1 MSKVQNPFIG
11 RATGQAGNMVFS
23 TNYGSNIIRSK
34 PLTFTEPTGV
44 EHRKKKVK
52 FKAAGELAAKVKGI
66 AKTLYPTNDGNIG
79 AYAQLMRDICKAFD
93 VVNDIAVFNPANVY
107 IGKGITLTDTQN
119 FTYNSLDHQLTIP
132 SSTFREIE
140 RKCLDPNTEG
150 YEFNILFFDDKL
162 TIFYHYKQMIHS
174 GESPL
179 NCDIPPIFT
188 GKKIYFSGIFLDKEI
203 YLSGG
208 FLDTSN
214 SIKQI
219 RTPLA
224 INNVPLNY

>member
-52 FKAAGELAAKVKGI
+52 FKAGAELAAKVKGI
-66 AKTLYPTNDGNIG
+66 AKTLYPTNAGNVG

-107 IGKGITLTDTQN
+107 IGKGITLSDTQN
-119 FTYNSLDHQLTIP
+119 FTYNSQFHTLTIP
-132 SSTFREIE
+132 SSTLQEIL
-140 RKCLDPNTEG
+140 RKCFPPGTISIGINL
-150 YEFNILFFDDKL
+150 LSFDDKL
-162 TIFYHYKQMIHS
+162 TIFY
-174 GESPL
+174 PL
-179 NCDIPPIFT
+179 YLQFETDNPTYIITIPSIFS
-188 GKKIYFSGIFLDKEI
+188 GKKFYFSGIFIDPSM
-203 YLSGG
+203 YV
-208 FLDTSN
+208 N
-214 SIKQI
+214 QI

-224 INNVPLNY
+224 INQLPINY

>member
-52 FKAAGELAAKVKGI
+52 FKAGAELAAKVKGI
-66 AKTLYPTNDGNIG
+66 AKTLYPTNAGNIG

-93 VVNDIAVFNPANVY
+93 VVNDIAVFNPASAY

-119 FTYNSLDHQLTIP
+119 FTYNSVNRTLTIP
-132 SSTFREIE
+132 TSTYQEIK
-140 RKCLDPNTEG
+140 RKCFPPNTIKFPF
-150 YEFNILFFDDKL
+150 YILIFNEDLTLFYTFNAL
-162 TIFYHYKQMIHS
+162 IPGGNNSYNFPIPSIFA
-174 GESPL
+174 
-179 NCDIPPIFT
+179 
-188 GKKIYFSGIFLDKEI
+188 GKKIYFSGIFLNPSESI
-203 YLSGG
+203 Y
-208 FLDTSN
+208 
-214 SIKQI
+214 QI

-224 INNVPLNY
+224 INQLPINY